1 MFNHSFPKVWALTSR
16 RSGGK
21 EGDLFLVSGSAA
33 GQLTTWCDVTE
44 SAILKEQHAAARVVV
59 DQQKLANLLASHQYG
74 KALRLALREG
84 ESHAYF
90 FHTLLCPLFY
100 GLAATIAGILERTGI
115 RICPLSLN

>member
-1 MFNHSFPKVWALTSR
+1 MINHSFFKVWALTSR

-59 DQQKLANLLASHQYG
+59 DQQKLANLMASHQYG
-74 KALRLALREG
+74 KALRLALREEEG
-84 ESHAYF
+84 HAHFLKF
-90 FHTLLCPLFY
+90 FFSKFLRY
-100 GLAATIAGILERTGI
+100 IYI
-115 RICPLSLN
+115 SLQR

>member
-1 MFNHSFPKVWALTSR
+1 M
-16 RSGGK
+16 
-21 EGDLFLVSGSAA
+21 SGSAA

-84 ESHAYF
+84 EIHAHF
-90 FHTLLCPLFY
+90 FHTLLCPPSY
-100 GLAATIAGILERTGI
+100 GLAAMVAVHI
-115 RICPLSLN
+115 RELCRITRMGRIRNCPLN